1 MTRVKGVVVLLFWVA
16 GIPFLHAAVGD
27 GDMHWFWM
35 VGMVVGG
42 FAGLY
47 MIVTG
52 KSSPFPD
59 DQ

>member
-1 MTRVKGVVVLLFWVA
+1 
-16 GIPFLHAAVGD
+16 
-27 GDMHWFWM
+27 MHWFWM